1 MFILPLTL
9 KVLLG
14 ALIASHPALAVVA
27 VLCGRRS
34 CSSLTPCCA
43 ALEVA
48 HADRWVYRHGSRG
61 QLMAKSGC
69 DCLGKTRK
77 TKSILKEL

>member
-34 CSSLTPCCA
+34 CKQSNSLLCCA
-43 ALEVA
+43 GGRA
-48 HADRWVYRHGSRG
+48 
-61 QLMAKSGC
+61 C
-69 DCLGKTRK
+69 
-77 TKSILKEL
+77 